1 MVDIISINEL
11 LKMNLAIP
19 NYQRPYKW
27 STKNV
32 ADLLGDIEEA
42 IASAEKHK
50 GFKYRVGTVILH
62 KIQENGEVR
71 YDIVDGQQR
80 IITLILLNLYLAPFE
95 CPILEQD
102 FVDKITQTNI
112 KNNYFFIRD
121 WFSLKDRDYKEKML
135 KAITSTIEVVV
146 ICVDRVTEA
155 FQLFD
160 SQNTRGRALDP
171 HDLLKA
177 FHLREMR
184 DYPYEMRRAVVQWE
198 SVPAKEIR
206 ELFGLYLYPI
216 KNWSA
221 ARKTIPF
228 TAKEIDTYKGIPE
241 ASPYTYAKRANNAM
255 PYYQITAP
263 FLAGGSFFEMTGH
276 YIELIHNVKEEIRT
290 NPRFAVMQEVIS
302 NKAYASAGFS
312 YATNLF
318 YCALLCYYD
327 KFRNFD
333 ERAVKKLF
341 TWAFMLRVD
350 MENLGFDSVNKYAIG
365 SAEGRY
371 TNSIPVFSIIMN
383 ARMHTEIAN
392 LTIAIKRESDTAS
405 AAKWNGL
412 YSILKE
418 MNGIGGAQA

>member
-1 MVDIISINEL
+1 MVDIISISEL

-27 STKNV
+27 SAKNV
-32 ADLLGDIEEA
+32 ADLLGDMEEA
-42 IASAEKHK
+42 IASAEKHED
-50 GFKYRVGTVILH
+50 FKYRVGTVILH
-62 KIQENGEVR
+62 KVQENDEVR

-80 IITLILLNLYLAPFE
+80 IVTLILLNLYLAPFE

-102 FVDKITQTNI
+102 FADKITQANI
-112 KNNYFFIRD
+112 QNNYFFIRD
-121 WFSLKDRDYKEKML
+121 YFSLKDNDYKEKML
-135 KAITSTIEVVV
+135 KAIKNTVEVVM

-177 FHLREMR
+177 YHLREMR

-216 KNWSA
+216 KNWAA
-221 ARKTIPF
+221 ARKTITF
-228 TAKEIDTYKGIPE
+228 TAKEIDTYKGISE
-241 ASPYTYAKRANNAM
+241 SSPYTYAKRANNAM

-263 FLAGGSFFEMTGH
+263 FLSGGSFFEMTGH

-290 NPRFAVMQEVIS
+290 NPKFASMQEIIS

-365 SAEGRY
+365 SEEGRY
-371 TNSIPVFSIIMN
+371 TNSIPVFSVIVN

-392 LTIAIKRESDTAS
+392 LTIAIRRDTDAAS
-405 AAKWNGL
+405 AEKWNSL

-418 MNGIGGAQA
+418 MNGIGGAQS

>member
-1 MVDIISINEL
+1 MVDIISISKL

-42 IASAEKHK
+42 ITSAEKHDD
-50 GFKYRVGTVILH
+50 FKYRVGAVILH
-62 KIQENGEVR
+62 KVQENDKVR

-102 FVDKITQTNI
+102 FGNKITQANI

-121 WFSLKDRDYKEKML
+121 YFSLKDNDYREKML
-135 KAITSTIEVVV
+135 KAIKNTIEVVM

-177 FHLREMR
+177 YHLREMR

-216 KNWSA
+216 KNWAA
-221 ARKTIPF
+221 ARKTITF
-228 TAKEIDTYKGIPE
+228 TAKEIDTYKGISE
-241 ASPYTYAKRANNAM
+241 SSPYTYAKRANNAM

-263 FLAGGSFFEMTGH
+263 FLSGGSFFEMTGH

-290 NPRFAVMQEVIS
+290 NPKFASMQEIIS

-365 SAEGRY
+365 SEEGRY
-371 TNSIPVFSIIMN
+371 TNSIPVFSVIVN
-383 ARMHTEIAN
+383 ARIHTEIAN
-392 LTIAIKRESDTAS
+392 LTIAIRRDTDAAS
-405 AAKWNGL
+405 AEKWNSL

-418 MNGIGGAQA
+418 MNRIGGAQA

>member
-1 MVDIISINEL
+1 MVDIISISEL

-27 STKNV
+27 SAKNV
-32 ADLLGDIEEA
+32 ADLLGDMEEA
-42 IASAEKHK
+42 IASAEKHED
-50 GFKYRVGTVILH
+50 FKYRVGTVILH
-62 KIQENGEVR
+62 KVQENDEVR

-102 FVDKITQTNI
+102 FADKITQSNI
-112 KNNYFFIRD
+112 QNNYFFIRD
-121 WFSLKDRDYKEKML
+121 YFSLKDTDYKEKML
-135 KAITSTIEVVV
+135 KAIKNTVEVVML
-146 ICVDRVTEA
+146 CVDRVTEA

-177 FHLREMR
+177 YHLREMR

-198 SVPAKEIR
+198 SVPAKAIR

-216 KNWSA
+216 KNWAA
-221 ARKTIPF
+221 ARKTITF
-228 TAKEIDTYKGIPE
+228 TAKEIDTYKGISE
-241 ASPYTYAKRANNAM
+241 SSPYTYAKRANNAM

-290 NPRFAVMQEVIS
+290 NPKFASMQEIIS

-327 KFRNFD
+327 KFKNFD

-365 SAEGRY
+365 SEEGRY
-371 TNSIPVFSIIMN
+371 TNSIPVFSVIVN
-383 ARMHTEIAN
+383 ARIHTEIAN
-392 LTIAIKRESDTAS
+392 LTIAIRRDTDAAS
-405 AAKWNGL
+405 AEKWNSL

>member
-1 MVDIISINEL
+1 MVDIISISEL

-27 STKNV
+27 SAKNV
-32 ADLLGDIEEA
+32 ADLLGDMEEA
-42 IASAEKHK
+42 IASAEKHED
-50 GFKYRVGTVILH
+50 FKYRVGTVILH
-62 KIQENGEVR
+62 KVQENDEVR

-80 IITLILLNLYLAPFE
+80 IVTLILLNLYLAPFE

-102 FVDKITQTNI
+102 FADKITQANI
-112 KNNYFFIRD
+112 QNNYFFIRD
-121 WFSLKDRDYKEKML
+121 YFSLKDNDYKEKML
-135 KAITSTIEVVV
+135 KAIKNTVEVVM

-177 FHLREMR
+177 YHLREMR

-216 KNWSA
+216 KNWAA
-221 ARKTIPF
+221 ARKTITF
-228 TAKEIDTYKGIPE
+228 TAKEIDTYKGISE
-241 ASPYTYAKRANNAM
+241 SSPYTYAKRANNAM

-290 NPRFAVMQEVIS
+290 NPKFASMQEIIS

-365 SAEGRY
+365 SEEGRY
-371 TNSIPVFSIIMN
+371 TNSIPVFSVIVN

-392 LTIAIKRESDTAS
+392 LTIAIRRDTDAAS
-405 AAKWNGL
+405 AEKWNSL

-418 MNGIGGAQA
+418 MNGIGGAQS

>member
-1 MVDIISINEL
+1 MVEIISINEL

-32 ADLLGDIEEA
+32 ADLLGDMEEA
-42 IASAEKHK
+42 IASAEKHND
-50 GFKYRVGTVILH
+50 FKYRVGTVILH

-135 KAITSTIEVVV
+135 KAITNTIEVVV

-221 ARKTIPF
+221 ARKTVPF
-228 TAKEIDTYKGIPE
+228 TAKEIDTYKGISE

-405 AAKWNGL
+405 APKWNGL

>member
-1 MVDIISINEL
+1 M
-11 LKMNLAIP
+11 
-19 NYQRPYKW
+19 
-27 STKNV
+27 
-32 ADLLGDIEEA
+32 
-42 IASAEKHK
+42 
-50 GFKYRVGTVILH
+50 
-62 KIQENGEVR
+62 
-71 YDIVDGQQR
+71 
-80 IITLILLNLYLAPFE
+80 
-95 CPILEQD
+95 
-102 FVDKITQTNI
+102 
-112 KNNYFFIRD
+112 
-121 WFSLKDRDYKEKML
+121 
-135 KAITSTIEVVV
+135 

-177 FHLREMR
+177 YHLREMR

-198 SVPAKEIR
+198 SVSAKEIR

-216 KNWSA
+216 KNWAA
-221 ARKTIPF
+221 ARKTITF
-228 TAKEIDTYKGIPE
+228 TAKEIDTYKGISE
-241 ASPYTYAKRANNAM
+241 SSPYTYAKRANNAM

-290 NPRFAVMQEVIS
+290 NPKFASMQEIIS

-365 SAEGRY
+365 SEEGRY
-371 TNSIPVFSIIMN
+371 TNSIPVFSVIVN

-392 LTIAIKRESDTAS
+392 LTIAIRRDTDAAS
-405 AAKWNGL
+405 AEKWNSL

>member
-1 MVDIISINEL
+1 MVDIISISEL

-27 STKNV
+27 SAKNV
-32 ADLLGDIEEA
+32 ADLLGDMEEA
-42 IASAEKHK
+42 IASAEKHED
-50 GFKYRVGTVILH
+50 FKYRVGTVILH
-62 KIQENGEVR
+62 KVQENYEVR

-80 IITLILLNLYLAPFE
+80 IVTLILLNLYLAPFE

-102 FVDKITQTNI
+102 FADKITQANI
-112 KNNYFFIRD
+112 QNNYFFIRD
-121 WFSLKDRDYKEKML
+121 YFSLKYNDYKEKML
-135 KAITSTIEVVV
+135 KAIKNTVEVVM

-177 FHLREMR
+177 YHLREMR

-216 KNWSA
+216 KNWAA
-221 ARKTIPF
+221 ARKTITF
-228 TAKEIDTYKGIPE
+228 TAKEIDTYKGISE
-241 ASPYTYAKRANNAM
+241 SSPYTYAKRANNAM

-290 NPRFAVMQEVIS
+290 NPKFASMQEIIS

-365 SAEGRY
+365 SEEGRY
-371 TNSIPVFSIIMN
+371 TNSIPVFSVIVN

-392 LTIAIKRESDTAS
+392 LTIAIRRDTDEAS
-405 AAKWNGL
+405 AEKWNSL

-418 MNGIGGAQA
+418 MNGIGGAQS

>member
-1 MVDIISINEL
+1 MVDIININEL

-32 ADLLGDIEEA
+32 ADLLGDMEES
-42 IASAEKHK
+42 ISSAERYE
-50 GFKYRVGTVILH
+50 GFKYRVGTIILH
-62 KIQENGEVR
+62 KIQKNDEVR

-95 CPILEQD
+95 CPILKQD
-102 FVDKITQTNI
+102 FADKITQTNI
-112 KNNYFFIRD
+112 KNNYSFICD
-121 WFSLKDRDYKEKML
+121 YFSLKDNNYKEKIL
-135 KAITSTIEVVV
+135 KAIKNTFEVVV

-177 FHLREMR
+177 YHLREMR

-221 ARKTIPF
+221 ARKTLVF
-228 TAKEIDTYKGIPE
+228 SAKEIDTYKGISE
-241 ASPYTYAKRANNAM
+241 SSPYTYAKRANNAM

-290 NPRFAVMQEVIS
+290 NPKFAIMQKVIS
-302 NKAYASAGFS
+302 NKGYASAGFS

-333 ERAVKKLF
+333 ECAVKKLF

-350 MENLGFDSVNKYAIG
+350 MENLGFEGVNKYAIG
-365 SAEGRY
+365 SEEGRY
-371 TNSIPVFSIIMN
+371 TNSIPVFLS
-383 ARMHTEIAN
+383 
-392 LTIAIKRESDTAS
+392 
-405 AAKWNGL
+405 
-412 YSILKE
+412 
-418 MNGIGGAQA
+418 